1 MTDAERQAKRH
12 AKAEQDCTGR
22 GAAASTTWL
31 HSAST
36 FQHHADRL
44 GLSCAILALLFGVPV
59 QHGDSIRALKAAE
72 RDR

>member
-1 MTDAERQAKRH
+1 MTDAERQAKRR

-22 GAAASTTWL
+22 GAAASTML

-44 GLSCAILALLFGVPV
+44 GLSCAIPALLFGVPV
-59 QHGDSIRALKAAE
+59 QHGDSIRALKATE